1 MSKGNKSKRKGTAN
15 KLQLWRLLQ
24 RLDPEGN
31 WESRTRLADGSR
43 RPQPPTHG
51 WDLWSEGRNAF
62 AEAKVRS
69 AHVTIG
75 QIRAWC
81 REARGRMNCTQQG
94 LVVFRQSGSSE
105 WWAAY
110 PCFGP
115 GQFQM
120 LPLADCLELMAGQ

>member
-15 KLQLWRLLQ
+15 ELQLWRLLQ

-51 WDLWSEGRNAF
+51 WDLWSESRNAF

-81 REARGRMNCTQQG
+81 REARERMSYTQQG
-94 LVVFRQSGSSE
+94 FVVFRQSGSSE

-110 PCFGP
+110 PWFDRDH
-115 GQFQM
+115 FQM
-120 LPLADCLELMAGQ
+120 LPLADWLELLSKQ